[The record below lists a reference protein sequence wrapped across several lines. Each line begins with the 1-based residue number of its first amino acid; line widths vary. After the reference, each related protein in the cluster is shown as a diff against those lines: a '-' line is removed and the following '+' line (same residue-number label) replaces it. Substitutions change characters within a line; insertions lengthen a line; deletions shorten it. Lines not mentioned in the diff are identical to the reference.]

1 MYTSP
6 SHFQV
11 NSPKQNVPIEGIH
24 LNDLLLT
31 LNERKKDIRKQIMK
45 NLI

>member
-6 SHFQV
+6 SHFLV

-24 LNDLLLT
+24 LMILLT
-31 LNERKKDIRKQIMK
+31 LNHLMKGKGHKKA
-45 NLI
+45 NYE